1 MKGSI
6 VQRMV
11 EDRILRSSW
20 RKEPLKKTK
29 GQWTLLIIY
38 AILHSIQDWR
48 TERRG
53 IRRVV

>member
-29 GQWTLLIIY
+29 SQWTLLIIY